1 MSQTTKID
9 LDQALQRF
17 GLKSFRP
24 GQGEVIS
31 QVLAGQD
38 CLCVMPTG
46 GGKSLCYQLP
56 AIVRPGLTIV
66 VSPLIALMKDQVDAL
81 ARRGIPATLINSSL
95 SAYEQNDRLQDVVD
109 GKHRLVYVAP
119 ERLRNQRFLEAIRS
133 VPIQLLAIDEAH
145 CISEWG
151 HDFRP
156 DYARIGRFRES
167 LGNVQTIAL
176 TATATPRVRDDICNI
191 LRLRSPKMFITGF
204 ARTNLHF
211 GALICHSDR
220 EKDWALCD
228 FLKSKPGFGIIYAS
242 TRKRCEAI
250 VETLG
255 RELKI
260 RVAAYHAGLLV
271 EERKAVQER
280 FMRGEL
286 DTIVATNAFGMGI
299 DKSDLRF
306 VVHYNMPGSLEAY
319 YQEAGRAGRDGRPSV
334 CLMMFSYQDRY
345 IHEFFIENSYPPQD
359 FVQTVY
365 EFMQGR
371 LEDPIELTLDEI
383 REALNLPLSSEAV
396 GTALQLI
403 ARTGVIDRLE
413 AGAGLAMVRISS
425 DLPTLVNLLPRDSK
439 NRRKVLQALEK
450 AVSDRRYE
458 AVYVHPRW
466 LMQHTELDRDALNR
480 TLKELCKLEAVEYV
494 PPFRGRAVHFRKHEV
509 PFEQLGIDFEALA
522 QRKAAEYEKLEQT
535 IGFAQARQCR
545 QLSILQ
551 YFGDPS
557 AKVCGNCD
565 RCQGTVGWPRVEL
578 GSDAP
583 DEKPPQIAQT
593 SLADIEP
600 LLYSALRAIG
610 RLHGRLGKILVALFL
625 CGSESAK
632 VQRLRL
638 QRLEGFGLLKNL
650 KQAEATKLLDCFLSC
665 GLMSQQ
671 EVNKHRP
678 TVSLTEFGEKVADR
692 REPLPA
698 HLKFDQKLLAKLR
711 ENVPGHS
718 SSTAVA
724 ATEQTVSTPAK
735 PNSKAPVEETKTAA
749 RKPAAT
755 PPAARKSDPTIQ
767 VPQEPSSQVSRPKE
781 PEIRPLRKVPDATS
795 SQGATVS
802 NKSPETSAPS
812 PSSHTPPPRIT
823 NTNPATPLESS
834 KKTQGPSDK
843 EVQGAGIK
851 QLHRHPAQLKLLP
864 NWDQLNREL
873 AGRPSTPTE
882 NKNHQPVE
890 DWMWT
895 HRLAIQGFRLEECA
909 AIRRTS
915 QAEIVNDLVQ
925 AIGQG
930 KEISLD
936 TLFTKE
942 TFHAVDQLRSTQT
955 IGSVRADDLV
965 QGLVKLKSAIA
976 EREKSRHLSENF
988 KT

>member
-1 MSQTTKID
+1 MSQSTKID
-9 LDQALQRF
+9 LDSALQRF
-17 GLKSFRP
+17 GLNAFRP
-24 GQGEVIS
+24 GQAEVIS
-31 QVLAGQD
+31 QILAGQD

-95 SAYEQNDRLQDVVD
+95 SGYEQNERLQDVVD
-109 GKHRLVYVAP
+109 GKYRLVYVAP
-119 ERLRNQRFLEAIRS
+119 ERLRNQRFLEAIRAI
-133 VPIQLLAIDEAH
+133 PIQLLAIDEAH

-191 LRLRSPKMFITGF
+191 LRLRSPKLFITGF

-211 GALICHSDR
+211 GALVCHSDR

-250 VETLG
+250 VETLS

-280 FMRGEL
+280 FMRGDL

-299 DKSDLRF
+299 DKSDLRY

-345 IHEFFIENSYPPQD
+345 IHEFFVENSYPPQD
-359 FVQTVY
+359 FVKTVY
-365 EFMQGR
+365 EFMQER

-425 DLPTLVNLLPRDSK
+425 DLPTLVNLLPRESK

-450 AVSDRRYE
+450 AVSDRRHE

-494 PPFRGRAVHFRKHEV
+494 PPFRGRAVHFRKHQV
-509 PFEQLGIDFEALA
+509 PFDQLGIDFEALA
-522 QRKAAEYEKLEQT
+522 KRKAAEYEKLEQT

-557 AKVCGNCD
+557 AQVCGNCD

-578 GSDAP
+578 GGNLPAP
-583 DEKPPQIAQT
+583 AEPQVAET
-593 SLADIEP
+593 GLADIES
-600 LLYSALRAIG
+600 LLFSTLRAIG
-610 RLHGRLGKILVALFL
+610 RLHGRLGKTLVALFL
-625 CGSESAK
+625 CGSENAK

-638 QRLEGFGLLKNL
+638 QRLEGFGLLKKL
-650 KQAEATKLLDCFLSC
+650 KQAESTKILDQFLSC

-678 TVSLTEFGEKVADR
+678 TVSLTELGQKVADR

-698 HLKFDQKLLAKLR
+698 QLKFDKKLLAKLR
-711 ENVPGHS
+711 ENLPGQPLS
-718 SSTAVA
+718 TSVITSAQVIAAPVKPTSKSPVKVGRQDENKSTAAEKVV
-724 ATEQTVSTPAK
+724 TAK
-735 PNSKAPVEETKTAA
+735 
-749 RKPAAT
+749 
-755 PPAARKSDPTIQ
+755 Q
-767 VPQEPSSQVSRPKE
+767 PSE
-781 PEIRPLRKVPDATS
+781 PEIRTLRNVVSVVDSAVARSETNSLQTQVPGLIEPTS
-795 SQGATVS
+795 HSSRSESVS
-802 NKSPETSAPS
+802 V
-812 PSSHTPPPRIT
+812 PPKD
-823 NTNPATPLESS
+823 SS
-834 KKTQGPSDK
+834 KTAITKADSEDS
-843 EVQGAGIK
+843 GAGINN
-851 QLHRHPAQLKLLP
+851 LRRHPAQLKLLP

-873 AGRPSTPTE
+873 AGKGSPPVE
-882 NKNHQPVE
+882 KKNHQAVE
-890 DWMWT
+890 DWTWT

-909 AIRRTS
+909 AIRRKT
-915 QAEIVNDLVQ
+915 QTEIVDDLVL
-925 AIGQG
+925 AIQQG
-930 KEISLD
+930 KDIKLN

-942 TFHAVDQLRSTQT
+942 TFDLVDQPRSAQT
-955 IGSVRADDLV
+955 IGSVQGNDLV
-965 QGLVKLKSAIA
+965 LGLVKLKTTIA
-976 EREKSRHLSENF
+976 EREKTRVSSQNSRG
-988 KT
+988 

>member
-1 MSQTTKID
+1 MAQSTKID
-9 LDQALQRF
+9 LDSALQRF
-17 GLKSFRP
+17 GLNAFRP
-24 GQGEVIS
+24 GQAEVIS
-31 QVLAGQD
+31 QILAGQD

-95 SAYEQNDRLQDVVD
+95 SGYEQNERLQDVVD
-109 GKHRLVYVAP
+109 GKYRLVYVAP
-119 ERLRNQRFLEAIRS
+119 ERLRNQRFLEAIRAI
-133 VPIQLLAIDEAH
+133 PIQLLAIDEAH

-191 LRLRSPKMFITGF
+191 LRLRSPKLFITGF
-204 ARTNLHF
+204 ARSNLHF
-211 GALICHSDR
+211 GALVCHSDR

-250 VETLG
+250 VETLS

-280 FMRGEL
+280 FMRGDL

-359 FVQTVY
+359 FVKTVY
-365 EFMQGR
+365 EFMQER

-425 DLPTLVNLLPRDSK
+425 DLPTLVNLLPRESK

-450 AVSDRRYE
+450 AVSDRRHE

-509 PFEQLGIDFEALA
+509 PFDQLEIDFEALA
-522 QRKAAEYEKLEQT
+522 KRKAAEYEKLEQT

-557 AKVCGNCD
+557 AQVCGNCD

-578 GSDAP
+578 GGNLPAP
-583 DEKPPQIAQT
+583 AEPQVAET
-593 SLADIEP
+593 GLADIEA
-600 LLYSALRAIG
+600 LLFSTLRAIG
-610 RLHGRLGKILVALFL
+610 RLHGRLGKTLVALFL
-625 CGSESAK
+625 CGSENAK

-650 KQAEATKLLDCFLSC
+650 KQAESTKVLDVFLSC

-678 TVSLTEFGEKVADR
+678 TVSLTGLGQKVADR
-692 REPLPA
+692 REPIPV
-698 HLKFDQKLLAKLR
+698 HLKFDKKLLAKLR
-711 ENVPGHS
+711 ENLPGQS
-718 SSTAVA
+718 SSTSIATPAQVIAAPVKPTATSPVRVGKQDENKSIAPEKVVA
-724 ATEQTVSTPAK
+724 ATQ
-735 PNSKAPVEETKTAA
+735 
-749 RKPAAT
+749 
-755 PPAARKSDPTIQ
+755 
-767 VPQEPSSQVSRPKE
+767 PSE
-781 PEIRPLRKVPDATS
+781 PEIRPLRSVVSVVDSAVAWS
-795 SQGATVS
+795 GA
-802 NKSPETSAPS
+802 KSPQTQVPGLIEP
-812 PSSHTPPPRIT
+812 T
-823 NTNPATPLESS
+823 NHSGQSESVSVPTKDSS
-834 KKTQGPSDK
+834 KTAITTAGSEDS
-843 EVQGAGIK
+843 GAGINN
-851 QLHRHPAQLKLLP
+851 LRRHPAQLKLLP

-873 AGRPSTPTE
+873 AGKGSPPVKK
-882 NKNHQPVE
+882 KNYQAVE
-890 DWMWT
+890 DWTWT
-895 HRLAIQGFRLEECA
+895 HRIAMQGFRLEECA
-909 AIRRTS
+909 AIRRKNQT
-915 QAEIVNDLVQ
+915 EIVDDLVL
-925 AIGQG
+925 AIQQG
-930 KEISLD
+930 KDIQLN
-936 TLFTKE
+936 TLFSKE
-942 TFHAVDQLRSTQT
+942 TFDLVDQPRSAQT
-955 IGSVRADDLV
+955 IGSVQGNDLV
-965 QGLVKLKSAIA
+965 LGLLKLKTTIA
-976 EREKSRHLSENF
+976 EREKTRVSSQNSRA
-988 KT
+988 